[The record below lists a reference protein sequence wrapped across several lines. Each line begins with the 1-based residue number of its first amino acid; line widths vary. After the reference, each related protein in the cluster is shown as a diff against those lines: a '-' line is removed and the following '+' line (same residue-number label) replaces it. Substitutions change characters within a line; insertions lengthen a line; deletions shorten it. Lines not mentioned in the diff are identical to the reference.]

1 MDLKSNENVQKAKQ
15 KLEKKLVQAGFE
27 VHMKTWD
34 ERLGKGIDDY
44 LLTLKKLKKI
54 I

>member
-27 VHMKTWD
+27 VHDKTWD

-44 LLTLKKLKKI
+44 LVWKKRQKVV
-54 I
+54 